1 MLTYVG
7 QSFSSFDPQCV
18 GVGRVQILQEI
29 STFWWPIASSE
40 ILANLSS
47 THLKGMGEGICN
59 LDVD

>member
-40 ILANLSS
+40 ILAKLELHPFERHGRRNL
-47 THLKGMGEGICN
+47 
-59 LDVD
+59 